1 MFFLLLIFFSSS
13 QISLNSE
20 EILSIDPAFKRDMI
34 VAGHDYAIRGL
45 VYRDSDIKNPVC
57 QYSECEDRKLLVVF
71 RERGYENK
79 TYYFETLQHCNGT
92 LVK

>member
-34 VAGHDYAIRGL
+34 VAGNSGAREASA
-45 VYRDSDIKNPVC
+45 VNKTNEYR
-57 QYSECEDRKLLVVF
+57 R
-71 RERGYENK
+71 RMGRGYRRV
-79 TYYFETLQHCNGT
+79 TY
-92 LVK
+92 